1 MQSPDL
7 LTYNFQE
14 KYSFQE
20 QNLPQ
25 IIPREGIVKVS
36 GRRENCDKIKFKT
49 ACSNLQTY
57 RASGGDRIGCKR
69 SLFSLSRFRRI
80 RVVTFLSNST
90 AWKAIFIGKN

>member
-49 ACSNLQTY
+49 ACSNLQTPEQVGEIVSVANVPCFSS
-57 RASGGDRIGCKR
+57 RVFDASALLLS
-69 SLFSLSRFRRI
+69 SLIVQLGKPSL
-80 RVVTFLSNST
+80 
-90 AWKAIFIGKN
+90 